1 MIPRMRWLIIMQQTP
16 INNNKGPANGQN
28 GHRKEALQRS
38 NNPKGPQVKGPYSN
52 GSQIKPD
59 PVKTGKLKEQP
70 VKEDAQENLDK
81 ENQPSKKRKIKSSVF
96 AKAWI
101 AVVAVF
107 VVFYT
112 FYLMYNLYK
121 TTVTDYDKY
130 ARAAADEQWTLMTY
144 SANRGMIYD
153 SNGVALASNT
163 YDFTVI
169 CSPKMVT
176 STELTREQI
185 IQASVEYLGVTYEKM
200 DGIIPVDASDK
211 NDPRNNVEGCDIT
224 KNVPIEKKEAFESY
238 LKENKVKGFGFVA
251 VPQRYYNYGSLASQ
265 VVGYAKNDGISLNG
279 LYGLEA
285 YYNDVLSGTDGYRY
299 SETDEITGGVLP
311 YSDATTVPVTDG
323 NNIVTNIDISIQRI
337 AEQAAKEAYDK
348 YEPIDGVCAIVMN
361 PYTGAIYAM
370 VSIPNYDCNDPYG
383 PPYGVSP
390 ESWNA
395 LNSDQQ
401 VQYVMANAWRNRC
414 VSDTYEPGSTF
425 KSLTTCMAFEEN
437 LAKEDDTFSDEP
449 IQLSSQHTISCWL
462 QKSGGYNHGTE
473 TLEKAFQNS
482 CNPVFTQL
490 AQKIG
495 LKKYYSYVRMLG
507 FYDKTGI
514 DLPAE
519 GKGIFHKD
527 PTVVDM
533 SVLAYGE
540 SSTVTPIQLITA
552 YCAIINGGDLLVPHV
567 VKYITD
573 SNGNIIDEIEPE
585 VVRTVFSEDT
595 CKRVRTLM
603 EGVVT
608 DGTGSAGKVAGY
620 SVAGKTSTSTIDV
633 GDLKGAHVLSF
644 SCYAPSYDP
653 KIAVLVVIN
662 KPKDHSV
669 GSSSAASTA
678 AKIVEGTLSYMGVER
693 RFTPEEYEQLLKQ
706 WYVQE
711 VEGMPASQAAS
722 RISVNGLSTLYGTMD
737 MTPDTIIKTTHPD
750 YTYTL
755 YKTGI
760 VVLYPE
766 GVSKDDWLTTRV
778 PNMTGMSAIE
788 CIEACLKVNLNCK
801 IDKDSDIEG
810 ICISQSVP
818 AGSTVYAGDI
828 IYVTLSST
836 VSPSYTTPDETTVNN
851 NSNNGGEDGR
861 VDALP
866 PNNDD
871 DDDD

>member
-1 MIPRMRWLIIMQQTP
+1 MKNPL
-16 INNNKGPANGQN
+16 KGPSVIN
-28 GHRKEALQRS
+28 KESQTGEPS
-38 NNPKGPQVKGPYSN
+38 KGSPDENNEIKERAPRR
-52 GSQIKPD
+52 IKP
-59 PVKTGKLKEQP
+59 VF
-70 VKEDAQENLDK
+70 
-81 ENQPSKKRKIKSSVF
+81 F

-101 AVVAVF
+101 AIVASVVVLF
-107 VVFYT
+107 SL
-112 FYLMYNLYK
+112 YLVYVLYR

-153 SNGVALASNT
+153 SNLVPLASNT

-176 STELTREQI
+176 STILTREQI
-185 IQASVEYLGVTYEKM
+185 MEGAVSILGVTYEKL
-200 DGIIPVDASDK
+200 DSIIPVDPTDK
-211 NDPRNNVEGCDIT
+211 NDKRNDVAGCDVI
-224 KNVPIEKKEAFESY
+224 KNVPQEKKDEFDKF
-238 LKENKVKGFGFVA
+238 LKDNKVKGFGFVA

-285 YYNDVLSGTDGYRY
+285 YYNDVLSGEDGYRY

-311 YSDATTVPVTDG
+311 YSDATSIAVSDG
-323 NNIVTNIDISIQRI
+323 NNIVTNIDISVQRI
-337 AEQAAKEAYDK
+337 AEEAAKEAYDK
-348 YEPIDGVCAIVMN
+348 YDPIDGVCAIVMN
-361 PYTGAIYAM
+361 PYTGAVYAM
-370 VSIPNYDCNDPYG
+370 VSLPNYDCNDPYG
-383 PPYGVSP
+383 KPYGTGQ
-390 ESWNA
+390 EAWNYMD
-395 LNSDQQ
+395 SETR

-437 LAKEDDTFSDEP
+437 LTTEQEVFNDAP
-449 IQLSSQHTISCWL
+449 IQLSSQHTISCWA
-462 QKSGGYNHGTE
+462 QKSLGYNHGEE

-490 AQKIG
+490 AQRIG
-495 LKKYYSYVRMLG
+495 LSKYYSYVRMLG

-519 GKGIFHKD
+519 GKGIFHQT

-540 SSTVTPIQLITA
+540 SSTVTPIQLITS
-552 YCAIINGGDLLVPHV
+552 YCAIVNGGNLLVPHI

-573 SNGNIIDEIEPE
+573 PEGNIVDEIEPE

-595 CKRVRTLM
+595 CKRVRKLM
-603 EGVVT
+603 EGVVS

-633 GDLKGAHVLSF
+633 GELKGAHVLSF

-662 KPKDHSV
+662 KPRDHSV

-693 RFTPEEYEQLLKQ
+693 RFTEEEYSELLKQ
-706 WYVQE
+706 WYVQK
-711 VEGMPASQAAS
+711 VDGMPASQAAS
-722 RISVNGLSTLYGTMD
+722 RISVNGLSTLYGTID
-737 MTPDTIIKTTHPD
+737 MTPETIIARTYPD
-750 YTYTL
+750 YYHTL

-766 GVSKDDWLTTRV
+766 GISEEEMLTTRV
-778 PNMTGMSAIE
+778 PNMSGMSAIE
-788 CIEACLKVNLNCK
+788 CIEACLKMNLNCK
-801 IDKDSDIEG
+801 IDGDSDIEG
-810 ICISQSVP
+810 LCIAQSVP
-818 AGSTVYAGDI
+818 SGSTVYAGDI
-828 IYVTLSST
+828 IVVTLSNAGNGS
-836 VSPSYTTPDETTVNN
+836 SQTTDRT
-851 NSNNGGEDGR
+851 
-861 VDALP
+861 DALP
-866 PNNDD
+866 PDTHD
-871 DDDD
+871 EDEG

>member
-1 MIPRMRWLIIMQQTP
+1 MISRIPRMHWLITMQQIP
-16 INNNKGPANGQN
+16 ISKMKKPLKGSSVINKESQTGESSKGSPDENNEI
-28 GHRKEALQRS
+28 KERAPRR
-38 NNPKGPQVKGPYSN
+38 
-52 GSQIKPD
+52 IKP
-59 PVKTGKLKEQP
+59 VF
-70 VKEDAQENLDK
+70 
-81 ENQPSKKRKIKSSVF
+81 F

-101 AVVAVF
+101 AIVASVVVLF
-107 VVFYT
+107 SL
-112 FYLMYNLYK
+112 YLVYVLYR
-121 TTVTDYDKY
+121 TTVSDYDKY

-153 SNGVALASNT
+153 SNLVPLASNT

-176 STELTREQI
+176 STILTREQI
-185 IQASVEYLGVTYEKM
+185 MEGAVSILGVTYEKL
-200 DGIIPVDASDK
+200 DSIIPVDPTDK
-211 NDPRNNVEGCDIT
+211 NDKRNDVAGCDVI
-224 KNVPIEKKEAFESY
+224 KNVPQEKKDEFDKF
-238 LKENKVKGFGFVA
+238 LKDNKVKGFGFVA

-285 YYNDVLSGTDGYRY
+285 YYNDVLSGEDGYRY

-311 YSDATTVPVTDG
+311 YSDATSIAVSDG
-323 NNIVTNIDISIQRI
+323 NNIVTNIDISVQRI
-337 AEQAAKEAYDK
+337 AEEAAKEAYDK
-348 YEPIDGVCAIVMN
+348 YDPIDGVCAIVMN
-361 PYTGAIYAM
+361 PYTGAVYAM
-370 VSIPNYDCNDPYG
+370 VSLPNYDCNDPYG
-383 PPYGVSP
+383 KPYGTGQ
-390 ESWNA
+390 EAWNYMD
-395 LNSDQQ
+395 SETR

-437 LAKEDDTFSDEP
+437 LTTEQEVFNDAP
-449 IQLSSQHTISCWL
+449 IQLSSQHTISCWA
-462 QKSGGYNHGTE
+462 QKSLGYNHGEE

-490 AQKIG
+490 AQRIG
-495 LKKYYSYVRMLG
+495 LSKYYSYVRMLG

-519 GKGIFHKD
+519 GKGIFHQT

-540 SSTVTPIQLITA
+540 SSTVTPIQLITS
-552 YCAIINGGDLLVPHV
+552 YCAIVNGGNLLVPHI

-573 SNGNIIDEIEPE
+573 PEGNIVDEIEPE

-595 CKRVRTLM
+595 CKRVRKLM
-603 EGVVT
+603 EGVVS

-633 GDLKGAHVLSF
+633 GELKGAHVLSF

-662 KPKDHSV
+662 KPRDHSV

-693 RFTPEEYEQLLKQ
+693 RFTEEEYSELLKQ
-706 WYVQE
+706 WYVQK
-711 VEGMPASQAAS
+711 VDGMPASQAAS
-722 RISVNGLSTLYGTMD
+722 RISVNGLSTLYGTID
-737 MTPDTIIKTTHPD
+737 MTPETIIARTYPD
-750 YTYTL
+750 YYHTL

-766 GVSKDDWLTTRV
+766 GISEEEMLTTRV
-778 PNMTGMSAIE
+778 PNMSGMSAIE
-788 CIEACLKVNLNCK
+788 CIEACLKMNLNCK
-801 IDKDSDIEG
+801 IDGDSDIEG
-810 ICISQSVP
+810 LCIAQSVP
-818 AGSTVYAGDI
+818 SGSTVYAGDI
-828 IYVTLSST
+828 IVVTLSNAGNGS
-836 VSPSYTTPDETTVNN
+836 SQTTDRT
-851 NSNNGGEDGR
+851 
-861 VDALP
+861 DALP
-866 PNNDD
+866 PDTHD
-871 DDDD
+871 EDEG

>member
-1 MIPRMRWLIIMQQTP
+1 
-16 INNNKGPANGQN
+16 
-28 GHRKEALQRS
+28 
-38 NNPKGPQVKGPYSN
+38 
-52 GSQIKPD
+52 
-59 PVKTGKLKEQP
+59 
-70 VKEDAQENLDK
+70 
-81 ENQPSKKRKIKSSVF
+81 
-96 AKAWI
+96 
-101 AVVAVF
+101 
-107 VVFYT
+107 
-112 FYLMYNLYK
+112 
-121 TTVTDYDKY
+121 
-130 ARAAADEQWTLMTY
+130 
-144 SANRGMIYD
+144 
-153 SNGVALASNT
+153 
-163 YDFTVI
+163 
-169 CSPKMVT
+169 
-176 STELTREQI
+176 
-185 IQASVEYLGVTYEKM
+185 
-200 DGIIPVDASDK
+200 
-211 NDPRNNVEGCDIT
+211 
-224 KNVPIEKKEAFESY
+224 
-238 LKENKVKGFGFVA
+238 
-251 VPQRYYNYGSLASQ
+251 
-265 VVGYAKNDGISLNG
+265 
-279 LYGLEA
+279 
-285 YYNDVLSGTDGYRY
+285 
-299 SETDEITGGVLP
+299 
-311 YSDATTVPVTDG
+311 
-323 NNIVTNIDISIQRI
+323 
-337 AEQAAKEAYDK
+337 
-348 YEPIDGVCAIVMN
+348 
-361 PYTGAIYAM
+361 
-370 VSIPNYDCNDPYG
+370 
-383 PPYGVSP
+383 
-390 ESWNA
+390 
-395 LNSDQQ
+395 
-401 VQYVMANAWRNRC
+401 
-414 VSDTYEPGSTF
+414 
-425 KSLTTCMAFEEN
+425 
-437 LAKEDDTFSDEP
+437 
-449 IQLSSQHTISCWL
+449 
-462 QKSGGYNHGTE
+462 
-473 TLEKAFQNS
+473 
-482 CNPVFTQL
+482 
-490 AQKIG
+490 
-495 LKKYYSYVRMLG
+495 
-507 FYDKTGI
+507 
-514 DLPAE
+514 
-519 GKGIFHKD
+519 
-527 PTVVDM
+527 
-533 SVLAYGE
+533 
-540 SSTVTPIQLITA
+540 
-552 YCAIINGGDLLVPHV
+552 
-567 VKYITD
+567 
-573 SNGNIIDEIEPE
+573 
-585 VVRTVFSEDT
+585 
-595 CKRVRTLM
+595 M

-836 VSPSYTTPDETTVNN
+836 VSPSYTAPDETTVNN

-866 PNNDD
+866 PDNDD

>member
-1 MIPRMRWLIIMQQTP
+1 MISRIPRMHWLITMQQIP
-16 INNNKGPANGQN
+16 ISKMKKPLKGSSVINKESQTGESSKGSPDENNEI
-28 GHRKEALQRS
+28 KERAPRR
-38 NNPKGPQVKGPYSN
+38 
-52 GSQIKPD
+52 IKP
-59 PVKTGKLKEQP
+59 VF
-70 VKEDAQENLDK
+70 
-81 ENQPSKKRKIKSSVF
+81 F

-101 AVVAVF
+101 AIVASVVVLF
-107 VVFYT
+107 SL
-112 FYLMYNLYK
+112 YLVYVLYR
-121 TTVTDYDKY
+121 TTVSDYDKY

-153 SNGVALASNT
+153 SNLVPLASNT

-176 STELTREQI
+176 STILTREQI
-185 IQASVEYLGVTYEKM
+185 MEGAVSILGVTYEKL
-200 DGIIPVDASDK
+200 DSIIPVDPTDK
-211 NDPRNNVEGCDIT
+211 NDKRNDVAGCDVI
-224 KNVPIEKKEAFESY
+224 KNVPQEKKDEFDKF
-238 LKENKVKGFGFVA
+238 LKDNKIKGFGFVA

-285 YYNDVLSGTDGYRY
+285 YYNDVLSGEDGYRY

-311 YSDATTVPVTDG
+311 YSDATSIAVSDG
-323 NNIVTNIDISIQRI
+323 NNIVTNIDISVQRI
-337 AEQAAKEAYDK
+337 AEEAAKEAYDK
-348 YEPIDGVCAIVMN
+348 YDPIDGVCAIVMN
-361 PYTGAIYAM
+361 PYTGAVYAM
-370 VSIPNYDCNDPYG
+370 VSLPNYDCNDPYG
-383 PPYGVSP
+383 KPYGTGQ
-390 ESWNA
+390 EAWNYMD
-395 LNSDQQ
+395 SETR

-437 LAKEDDTFSDEP
+437 LTTEQEVFNDAP
-449 IQLSSQHTISCWL
+449 IQLSSQHTISCWA
-462 QKSGGYNHGTE
+462 QKSLGYNHGEE

-490 AQKIG
+490 AQRIG
-495 LKKYYSYVRMLG
+495 LSKYYSYVRMLG

-519 GKGIFHKD
+519 GKGIFHQT

-540 SSTVTPIQLITA
+540 SSTVTPIQLITS
-552 YCAIINGGDLLVPHV
+552 YCAIVNGGNLLVPHI

-573 SNGNIIDEIEPE
+573 PEGNIVDEIEPE

-595 CKRVRTLM
+595 CKRVRKLM
-603 EGVVT
+603 EGVVS

-633 GDLKGAHVLSF
+633 GELKGAHVLSF

-662 KPKDHSV
+662 KPRDHSV

-693 RFTPEEYEQLLKQ
+693 RFTEEEYSELLKQ
-706 WYVQE
+706 WYVQK
-711 VEGMPASQAAS
+711 VDGMPASQAAS
-722 RISVNGLSTLYGTMD
+722 RISVNGLSTLYGTID
-737 MTPDTIIKTTHPD
+737 MTPETIIARTYPD
-750 YTYTL
+750 YYHTL

-766 GVSKDDWLTTRV
+766 GISEEEMLTTRV
-778 PNMTGMSAIE
+778 PNMSGMSAIE
-788 CIEACLKVNLNCK
+788 CIEACLKMNLNCK
-801 IDKDSDIEG
+801 IDGDSDIEG
-810 ICISQSVP
+810 LCIAQSVP
-818 AGSTVYAGDI
+818 SGSTVYAGDI
-828 IYVTLSST
+828 IVVTLSNAGNGS
-836 VSPSYTTPDETTVNN
+836 SQTTDRT
-851 NSNNGGEDGR
+851 
-861 VDALP
+861 DALP
-866 PNNDD
+866 PDTHD
-871 DDDD
+871 EDEG